1 MTHYKTLD
9 VEQDADIKTIKQ
21 AYKRKAFKL
30 HPDRNPNNTAK
41 KEYTAVQDAYDM
53 LSNKQSRARY
63 DLSLRGGE
71 GRNTYNTY
79 SDEAY
84 NNYHDIDELL
94 RRAKYTGW
102 NSPKPTVL
110 TAKITLEEAFSGC
123 KRDHN
128 GQLINIPAGVIDGT
142 RLKVSDLTIIIT
154 ILPHKTYRV
163 DKVALYANVY
173 IDAIQAMVGID
184 LIVNHPN
191 GTKLKT
197 KMIPPIQEGQRLKLT
212 GKGLDSATSGLGDLF
227 IFCHII
233 VPGLTSTERDGIVG
247 LLNSTSTEI

>member
-30 HPDRNPNNTAK
+30 HPDRNPSDTAK
-41 KEYTAVQDAYDM
+41 KEYTAVQDAYDT

-63 DLSLRGGE
+63 DLSLRGGSSHS
-71 GRNTYNTY
+71 TY

-84 NNYHDIDELL
+84 SNYHDIDELL
-94 RRAKYTGW
+94 RRAKYNAW
-102 NSPKPTVL
+102 KPHESTVL

-128 GQLINIPAGVIDGT
+128 GQVINIPAGVIDGT
-142 RLKVSDLTIIIT
+142 RLKVSDLTIMIT

-163 DKVALYANVY
+163 DKVDLHANVY

-197 KMIPPIQEGQRLKLT
+197 KMIPPIQEGQRLRLT

-227 IFCHII
+227 IFCHIV
-233 VPGLTSTERDGIVG
+233 VPELTSTERASIVS